1 VSWAGER
8 WLNEKAGRI
17 VRPYALTGGRTAM
30 TSQRFNLLVM
40 VVATAGS
47 ARDKRDLEPA
57 HLLVLEQASA
67 PAAVIDLASNLD
79 LPVGVIR
86 VLLSDLAEHSLIAIY
101 DPPTAPGTD
110 LPLLRRVLDGLRQL

>member
-1 VSWAGER
+1 VSGAGER
-8 WLNEKAGRI
+8 WLNEKAGQV

-30 TSQRFNLLVM
+30 RGQRFNLLAM

-57 HLLVLEQASA
+57 HLLVLEQARS

-86 VLLSDLAEHSLIAIY
+86 VLLSDLAQHSLIAIY

-110 LPLLRRVLDGLRQL
+110 LRLLQRVLDGLRQL

>member
-8 WLNEKAGRI
+8 WLNEKAGQI
-17 VRPYALTGGRTAM
+17 VRPYALTGGRTA
-30 TSQRFNLLVM
+30 TAGQRFNLLAM
-40 VVATAGS
+40 VVAASGS

-57 HLLVLEQASA
+57 HLLVLEQARS

-110 LPLLRRVLDGLRQL
+110 PSLLQRVLDGLRRL

>member
-1 VSWAGER
+1 VSRAGER
-8 WLNEKAGRI
+8 WLNEKAGQI

-30 TSQRFNLLVM
+30 TGQRFNLLAM
-40 VVATAGS
+40 VVAKAGS

-57 HLLVLEQASA
+57 HLLVLEHARS

-86 VLLSDLAEHSLIAIY
+86 VLLSDLAQLSLIVIC
-101 DPPTAPGTD
+101 DPPAAPATD
-110 LPLLRRVLDGLRQL
+110 PRLLQRVLDGLRQL